1 MRQAPTRRLG
11 IFLAVIT
18 LGLGAFLALE
28 PRSVLGYGATSLA
41 ADGPGPW
48 GDLTTTPIVI
58 SPPAEYIPTDA
69 GPIALTRWAFPG
81 VTLDALPDVLA
92 GVGFTTADIVRLRA
106 VARLASHED
115 GLSKEDGVVV
125 APDPAFVHA
134 MAPAVRARL
143 YGLLVKSSANY
154 AQQAA
159 YRFHGTLDDWFG
171 SGLSSETRAMVD
183 PLIYRDGDFLVFA
196 DLELVRGTLGKGP
209 ELQRL
214 LKRLLRHSTMLVTLR
229 VHDESQVDRLVEYWG
244 RGGRKTDIR
253 PLLESAA
260 GDGTEHGI
268 DIIHLLPEMARRLLY
283 RYPKMTPGDLQQ
295 GRFANC
301 YWTALNFFNDQPDNA
316 LMDEPV
322 ALQRLFTDYFLV
334 QDGLQLGDI
343 VVFSNSKREI
353 FHMATYIAD
362 DLVLTKNGYSSRVAW
377 SILPLDRIRGH
388 FPAHADDWRIT
399 YYRRKDL

>member
-1 MRQAPTRRLG
+1 MRQARARRFG
-11 IFLAVIT
+11 ILLAVIT
-18 LGLGAFLALE
+18 LGLGAFLALK
-28 PRSVLGYGATSLA
+28 PRPALGYGPTSL

-48 GDLTTTPIVI
+48 GDLTSTPIVI

-69 GPIALTRWAFPG
+69 GPIAPTLWAFPG
-81 VTLDALPDVLA
+81 VSLDELPDVLA
-92 GVGFTTADIVRLRA
+92 GVGLSTGDIARLRA
-106 VARLASHED
+106 AARAAP
-115 GLSKEDGVVV
+115 KEDGVVV
-125 APDPAFVHA
+125 APDPAFVHT

-143 YGLLVKSSANY
+143 YGLLVRSSSNY
-154 AQQAA
+154 SQQAA
-159 YRFHGTLDDWFG
+159 YRFHGTLDDWLG
-171 SGLSSETRAMVD
+171 SGLAAETRAMVD
-183 PLIYRDGDFLVFA
+183 PLIYQDGDFLVFA
-196 DLELVRGTLGKGP
+196 DLELVRGKLGKGP

-260 GDGTEHGI
+260 GAGAEYAI

-283 RYPKMTPGDLQQ
+283 RYPKVTAEELHE
-295 GRFANC
+295 GRLANC
-301 YWTALNFFNDQPDNA
+301 YWTALNFFSDDPDDT
-316 LMDEPV
+316 LMDAGA
-322 ALQRLFTDYFLV
+322 ALQRLSKDYFVV

-343 VVFSNSKREI
+343 VAFSNSKYEI

-362 DLVLTKNGYSSRVAW
+362 DLVFTKNGYSSRVAW
-377 SILPLDRIRGH
+377 SILPIDRIRGH
-388 FPAHADDWRIT
+388 FPAYAHDWRIT